1 MKAVSTKTYTVP
13 YAHEDENFWRK
24 HISDFSDSGLTKK
37 SYCSQAEINYAR
49 FFHWIKK
56 LSPFLIK
63 TTKHTARKEK
73 SAKTVMLPVRLKQAS
88 ETIKPNLLC
97 TLHLKNGCVL
107 HIRDPQALCL
117 VLEKWC

>member
-1 MKAVSTKTYTVP
+1 MKTELIKPYKTR

-73 SAKTVMLPVRLKQAS
+73 SAKTVMLPVRLKS
-88 ETIKPNLLC
+88 EPEIVKSDLLC

-107 HIRDPQALCL
+107 HICNPQALRL
-117 VLEKWC
+117 VLAQWS